1 MEISVIIVAY
11 NSSAFI
17 EKCLLSI
24 FEMLKGVDHE
34 IIVVDNAS
42 RDKTGEIIQERFAKV
57 LFIQNPMNLG
67 FSKANNLAL
76 RRTKGDFVL
85 FINPDTV
92 WNGGDIQEAMQFL
105 REHPKVMV
113 LGARLVLNDGS
124 WQKSCGNFPT
134 LGRELKEALFLP
146 RLFPRSE
153 WSRGVFIHQERGE
166 RRAVDWISGTFFLCK
181 RDVIINIGGFDER
194 FFMYYEDIDLSK
206 RVRETGKEIYY
217 YPEIEIIHYQKF
229 PSIYDF
235 GESPYIYFH
244 IHFGLTFAI
253 ILRYI
258 MIFRTLLR
266 IGMFS
271 SLVLLTGKA
280 LFKEKLLTNYRT
292 FKFHLF
298 EAPKVIRRLKNGISK
313 QTY

>member
-1 MEISVIIVAY
+1 MEISVIVVTY
-11 NSSAFI
+11 NSSTFI
-17 EKCLLSI
+17 ERCLLSI
-24 FEMLKGVDHE
+24 FEMLKKVEHE

-42 RDKTGEIIQERFAKV
+42 RDNTGEIVQERFPQV
-57 LFIQNPMNLG
+57 VFIQNLMNLG

-76 RRTKGDFVL
+76 RRAKGDFVL

-92 WNGGDIQEAMQFL
+92 WNKGDIQKAIQFL
-105 REHPKVMV
+105 REHPRIGV
-113 LGARLVLNDGS
+113 LGARLVLSDGS
-124 WQKSCGNFPT
+124 WQKSYGNFPT

-153 WSRGVFIHQERGE
+153 WSRGLFIHEDRME
-166 RRAVDWISGTFFLCK
+166 RRAVDWVSGTFFLCK
-181 RDVIINIGGFDER
+181 RDVMINIGGFDER

-206 RVRETGKEIYY
+206 RIRGTGKEIYY
-217 YPEIEIIHYQKF
+217 YPEIEIIHYQKI

-258 MIFRTLLR
+258 MIFRTFLR

-280 LFKEKLLTNYRT
+280 PFKEKLLTNYRT

-313 QTY
+313 QAY